1 MLTEVGSLFITVP
14 KSFVHLLLEV
24 LRGLKVFRLSELC
37 FFFVLSGETKVRN
50 PEDLSAET
58 MSK

>member
-1 MLTEVGSLFITVP
+1 MLTEVGSFFVTVP

-24 LRGLKVFRLSELC
+24 LRGLKVFSLSDLN
-37 FFFVLSGETKVRN
+37 FFVLSGETKVRN